1 MATKMQSYSAS
12 SAGYNT
18 LSNEQA
24 EFYQKVMLKRLQ
36 DNAVFMKYGKKQN
49 IPKNSGAVTSFR
61 RLEMPAVS
69 TTAIVEGTT
78 PDALDLT
85 INKVTAT
92 VKQYGAW
99 VKLTDFLNL
108 AGLDPIIT
116 ETSEMFGDH
125 AALSMDII
133 VRDVIKASTNK
144 LFPGVKV
151 ARSGL
156 AAGDVL
162 TNAVIM
168 KARET
173 MAKNNVPKIK
183 LPNGQQG
190 YLAFVSP
197 ETATRIMGM
206 QEWKDQN
213 TYVDVKNREQG
224 IVGQMYGIYFLEAT
238 TAPKF
243 TDGGSGSNLA
253 GQQTIVIGADAFA
266 IPDIAGSG
274 KPSILV
280 HTEGSTENPLGLY
293 STVAWKSAFTSVI
306 LEDKRILVIETLDV

>member
-1 MATKMQSYSAS
+1 MQSYSAA
-12 SAGYNT
+12 SAAHNT
-18 LSNEQA
+18 LSNRQA

-85 INKVTAT
+85 INKVLAT

-144 LFPGVKV
+144 VFPGVKV

-156 AAGDVL
+156 AA
-162 TNAVIM
+162 
-168 KARET
+168 
-173 MAKNNVPKIK
+173 
-183 LPNGQQG
+183 
-190 YLAFVSP
+190 
-197 ETATRIMGM
+197 
-206 QEWKDQN
+206 
-213 TYVDVKNREQG
+213 
-224 IVGQMYGIYFLEAT
+224 
-238 TAPKF
+238 
-243 TDGGSGSNLA
+243 
-253 GQQTIVIGADAFA
+253 TI
-266 IPDIAGSG
+266 S
-274 KPSILV
+274 
-280 HTEGSTENPLGLY
+280 
-293 STVAWKSAFTSVI
+293 
-306 LEDKRILVIETLDV
+306 

>member
-1 MATKMQSYSAS
+1 MQSYSAS
-12 SAGYNT
+12 SGNHTT
-18 LSNEQA
+18 LTNEQA

-36 DNAVFMKYGKKQN
+36 DNVVFMKYGKKQN

-61 RLEMPAVS
+61 RLAMPSVS

-78 PDALDLT
+78 PDGLDLT
-85 INKVTAT
+85 IDKVTAT

-99 VKLTDFLNL
+99 AKLTDFLNL

-144 LFPGVKV
+144 VFPGVKV

-173 MAKNNVPKIK
+173 MVKNNVPKIK
-183 LPNGQQG
+183 LPNGQMG

-197 ETATRIMGM
+197 ETATRIMNL

-224 IVGQMYGIYFLEAT
+224 IVGQMYGIYFLEAS

-243 TDGGSGSNLA
+243 TDGGGGALA

-274 KPSILV
+274 KPAILV
-280 HTEGSTENPLGLY
+280 FKNGSTENPLELY

>member
-1 MATKMQSYSAS
+1 MPTKMQSYSAA
-12 SAGYNT
+12 SAAHNT

-116 ETSEMFGDH
+116 ETSEMFG
-125 AALSMDII
+125 
-133 VRDVIKASTNK
+133 K
-144 LFPGVKV
+144 
-151 ARSGL
+151 
-156 AAGDVL
+156 
-162 TNAVIM
+162 
-168 KARET
+168 
-173 MAKNNVPKIK
+173 
-183 LPNGQQG
+183 
-190 YLAFVSP
+190 
-197 ETATRIMGM
+197 TA
-206 QEWKDQN
+206 
-213 TYVDVKNREQG
+213 
-224 IVGQMYGIYFLEAT
+224 
-238 TAPKF
+238 
-243 TDGGSGSNLA
+243 
-253 GQQTIVIGADAFA
+253 
-266 IPDIAGSG
+266 
-274 KPSILV
+274 
-280 HTEGSTENPLGLY
+280 
-293 STVAWKSAFTSVI
+293 
-306 LEDKRILVIETLDV
+306 

>member
-1 MATKMQSYSAS
+1 MQSYSAAS
-12 SAGYNT
+12 GNHNT

-36 DNAVFMKYGKKQN
+36 DNVVFMKYGKKQN

-61 RLEMPAVS
+61 RLEMPTMS

-99 VKLTDFLNL
+99 VKLTDMLNL

-125 AALSMDII
+125 ASLSMDVI

-144 LFPGVKV
+144 VFPGVKV

-173 MAKNNVPKIK
+173 MVKNNVPKIK

-224 IVGQMYGIYFLEAT
+224 IVGQMYGIYFLEAS

-243 TDGGSGSNLA
+243 TDGGGGTLA

-274 KPSILV
+274 KPSIMV
-280 HTEGSTENPLGLY
+280 FTDGSTENPMGLY
-293 STVAWKSAFTSVI
+293 STVSWKSAFTSVI